1 MPLGDLM
8 DVCSQCSRIFY
19 NGTTV
24 PDWEKRMR
32 TTKILSLA
40 TILLLSA
47 GFASAGDA
55 DKLIELD
62 KKWGESEGADAL
74 APMLLDEIIAV
85 GADGIGDKEAMLEQA
100 DDAEPAT
107 GPYEAGDYKVRFLN
121 EDIAVM
127 VHSTPMPEPHW
138 SMHVW
143 QKVDGKWR
151 VAATA
156 AVPVAE

>member
-1 MPLGDLM
+1 MPLSDQM
-8 DVCSQCSRIFY
+8 DVCSQCYRLLD

-24 PDWEKRMR
+24 PVWEKRMR

-40 TILLLSA
+40 IVLLLSA

-74 APMLLDEIIAV
+74 APMLLDEIIV
-85 GADGIGDKEAMLEQA
+85 ISADGIGDKEAMLEQA
-100 DDAEPAT
+100 DSAEPAT
-107 GPYEAGDYKVRFLN
+107 GPYEASDYKVRFLS

-127 VHSTPMPEPHW
+127 VHSTPTPEPHW

-156 AVPVAE
+156 AVPAAE

>member
-1 MPLGDLM
+1 
-8 DVCSQCSRIFY
+8 
-19 NGTTV
+19 
-24 PDWEKRMR
+24 MR
-32 TTKILSLA
+32 RTKIVSLA
-40 TILLLSA
+40 TVLLLSA

-62 KKWGESEGADAL
+62 KEWGESEGADAL
-74 APMLLDEIIAV
+74 APMLLDDIIAIS
-85 GADGIGDKEAMLEQA
+85 ADGIGDKEAMLEQA
-100 DDAEPAT
+100 DSAEPAT
-107 GPYEAGDYKVRFLN
+107 GPYEASDYKVRFLT

-143 QKVDGKWR
+143 KKVDGKWR

-156 AVPVAE
+156 TAPMAE

>member
-1 MPLGDLM
+1 
-8 DVCSQCSRIFY
+8 
-19 NGTTV
+19 
-24 PDWEKRMR
+24 MR

-47 GFASAGDA
+47 GFANAGDA

-85 GADGIGDKEAMLEQA
+85 GADGIGDKEAMLEEA

-107 GPYEAGDYKVRFLN
+107 GPYEAGDYKVRFLT

>member
-1 MPLGDLM
+1 
-8 DVCSQCSRIFY
+8 
-19 NGTTV
+19 
-24 PDWEKRMR
+24 MR
-32 TTKILSLA
+32 TPKILSLA

-85 GADGIGDKEAMLEQA
+85 GADGIGDKEAMLEEA

-107 GPYEAGDYKVRFLN
+107 GPYEAGDYKVRFLT

>member
-1 MPLGDLM
+1 
-8 DVCSQCSRIFY
+8 
-19 NGTTV
+19 
-24 PDWEKRMR
+24 MR
-32 TTKILSLA
+32 TSRLVGVA
-40 TILLLSA
+40 AALLLSA

-74 APMLLDEIIAV
+74 APMLLDEIVAMN
-85 GADGIGDKEAMLEQA
+85 AEGIGDKKSMLEQA
-100 DDAEPAT
+100 DSAEPAT
-107 GPYEAGDYKVRFLN
+107 GPYEASDYKVRFLT
-121 EDIAVM
+121 EDVAVM
-127 VHSTPMPEPHW
+127 VHSAPLPEPHW

-156 AVPVAE
+156 TAPKAE